1 MGATRLAQA
10 VLATVALSVPAVGVL
25 APSAMAATADPAAAS
40 PKPST
45 TQELLAW
52 KATAAPGEGSP
63 STNMAAAYA
72 IRLEGV
78 RYVYG
83 GTSPAGFDCSG
94 LTQYVYHHLGKGIER
109 TANDQFHQ
117 FRRISKASARPGD
130 LIFFHVSSNPYSY
143 VYHVGIYEG
152 GNYMVAAST
161 SGRRVMRES
170 YTWAGNTVT
179 FGTIS
184 H

>member
-1 MGATRLAQA
+1 MGGTRLAQA
-10 VLATVALSVPAVGVL
+10 VLATVALSAPAVGVL
-25 APSAMAATADPAAAS
+25 APSAIAATAAPLAAG

-45 TQELLAW
+45 AQDL
-52 KATAAPGEGSP
+52 KALNAQRHPARLTF
-63 STNMAAAYA
+63 NRLAAAYA
-72 IRLEGV
+72 TRLEGV

-94 LTQYVYHHLGKGIER
+94 LTRYVYHHLGKVIKR
-109 TANDQFHQ
+109 TANEQFHQ
-117 FRRISKASARPGD
+117 FRRISRADARPGD
-130 LIFFHVSSNPYSY
+130 LIFFHVSSNPGSY
-143 VYHVGIYEG
+143 VYHAGVYEG
-152 GNYMVAAST
+152 GGNMVAAS
-161 SGRRVMRES
+161 SGGGRVMWES

>member
-1 MGATRLAQA
+1 MAGTRLAQA
-10 VLATVALSVPAVGVL
+10 VLATIALSVPAVGVL
-25 APSAMAATADPAAAS
+25 APPATAATASPLAAS

-52 KATAAPGEGSP
+52 SAPQHPARLGFDQQ
-63 STNMAAAYA
+63 AAAYA

-83 GTSPAGFDCSG
+83 GTTPAGFDCSG
-94 LTQYVYHHLGKGIER
+94 MTQYVYRHVGRVIER
-109 TANDQFHQ
+109 TANDQFRQ
-117 FRRISKASARPGD
+117 FRRISRAAARPGD
-130 LIFFHVSSNPYSY
+130 LIFFHVSSNPNSY
-143 VYHVGIYEG
+143 VYHVGVYEG

-161 SGRRVMRES
+161 GGGRVMWES
-170 YTWAGNTVT
+170 YTWAGDTVT
-179 FGTIS
+179 FGTIT

>member
-1 MGATRLAQA
+1 MGGTRLAQA
-10 VLATVALSVPAVGVL
+10 VLATVALSVPAVGVF
-25 APSAMAATADPAAAS
+25 APPAVAATVGPVVAS
-40 PKPST
+40 PKPSAT
-45 TQELLAW
+45 PELLAW
-52 KATAAPGEGSP
+52 KEQRQPARP
-63 STNMAAAYA
+63 SFNQLAAAYA

-83 GTSPAGFDCSG
+83 GTSTAGFDCSG
-94 LTQYVYHHLGKGIER
+94 MTQYVYHHLGRVIKR

-117 FRRISKASARPGD
+117 FRRISRADAHPGD
-130 LIFFHVSSNPYSY
+130 LVFFHVSSNPGSY
-143 VYHVGIYEG
+143 VYHVGVYEG

-161 SGRRVMRES
+161 SGGRVMRES
-170 YTWAGNTVT
+170 YTWGGNTVT

>member
-1 MGATRLAQA
+1 MAGTRLAQA
-10 VLATVALSVPAVGVL
+10 VLATVALSVPAAGML
-25 APSAMAATADPAAAS
+25 APPATASPLAAS

-52 KATAAPGEGSP
+52 SAPQRPARLGFDQQ
-63 STNMAAAYA
+63 AAAYA

-94 LTQYVYHHLGKGIER
+94 MTQYVYHHLGKVIER

-117 FRRISKASARPGD
+117 FRRISRAAARPGD
-130 LIFFHVSSNPYSY
+130 LIFFHVSSNPGSY
-143 VYHVGIYEG
+143 VYHVGVYEG

-161 SGRRVMRES
+161 AGGRVMWES
-170 YTWAGNTVT
+170 YTWAGDTVT